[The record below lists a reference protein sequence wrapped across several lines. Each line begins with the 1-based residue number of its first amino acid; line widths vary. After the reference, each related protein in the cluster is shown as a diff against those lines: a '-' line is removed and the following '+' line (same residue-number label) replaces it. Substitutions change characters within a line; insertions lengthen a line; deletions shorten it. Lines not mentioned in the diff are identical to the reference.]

1 MASAT
6 EELTFQ
12 LYLILIIFLNDIC
25 FYVMGTVNHYKMKFP
40 LCWLL
45 GSLPVWGPMLA
56 RAQNLMVCIF
66 DIISFSASF
75 YYPFFPHCPANFF
88 FLNNVGEPPQITCE
102 QGEV

>member
-1 MASAT
+1 
-6 EELTFQ
+6 
-12 LYLILIIFLNDIC
+12 
-25 FYVMGTVNHYKMKFP
+25 MGTVNHYKMKFP

-88 FLNNVGEPPQITCE
+88 FLTMWVSRLKSLVSKVRYSE
-102 QGEV
+102 